1 VRPCLQIFTEDP
13 PVLII
18 PVLYLCYGLFIWIDC
33 FHAHSLGCTGSR
45 QSRLYGKNPIPPTF
59 FFFAVLEFDLRGYTL
74 SQSTSPIFVKGFQ
87 DRVSRT
93 ICPGWLQTAIFLL
106 SARVIG
112 VSHQCPNK
120 NPFPLDHVLPLA
132 SKSYPSLGRQLE
144 SGSPQPV

>member
-1 VRPCLQIFTEDP
+1 MQTFLKERKKERERKKKTAILLGW
-13 PVLII
+13 VLFF
-18 PVLYLCYGLFIWIDC
+18 C
-33 FHAHSLGCTGSR
+33 
-45 QSRLYGKNPIPPTF
+45 